1 MNILQKI
8 NWKVRK
14 INITISLLN
23 IFINTNWEGWGFN
36 LLTIQKNLNDYSL
49 LKLCW
54 QFPNGADKQL
64 KFEGDFLFLRTYL
77 LKLREDLDD
86 NKLWSTNG
94 LSNLDT
100 FKLTILNMK
109 IYKLD
114 SKGKVRVLE
123 VTTNEGNLIQTSGLL
138 DGKKVEHKKLCK
150 PKNIG
155 KINETTEVTQSEFEA
170 EALIVKKLREGYFK
184 TIEEA

>member
-1 MNILQKI
+1 
-8 NWKVRK
+8 
-14 INITISLLN
+14 
-23 IFINTNWEGWGFN
+23 
-36 LLTIQKNLNDYSL
+36 
-49 LKLCW
+49 
-54 QFPNGADKQL
+54 
-64 KFEGDFLFLRTYL
+64 
-77 LKLREDLDD
+77 
-86 NKLWSTNG
+86 
-94 LSNLDT
+94 
-100 FKLTILNMK
+100 MK

-155 KINETTEVTQSEFEA
+155 KVNETTEVTQSEFEA

-184 TIEEA
+184 TIEEAESVKVILPILAID